1 MKYIF
6 PILLFPVAA
15 IGQTAPKSE
24 TIFFDTIQLKQH
36 VITLASDAFEG
47 RKPFTVGETKTIN
60 YLISQL
66 KKTGLAPGNNG
77 SYLQQANFTLTHSIA
92 DSLLA
97 VHFACK
103 TISLKKGVDYAI
115 YSSSPNKSES
125 LTKCEIVFVGYG
137 IVAPEYHRNDYEG
150 LQVKDKVVVVL
161 MHPTKT
167 DQHLFTK
174 TKSITYYENLPYKLE
189 EAARQGAKAVFL
201 VPPSS
206 ESQMYSIPAI
216 QKFFDQGFTNL
227 QGAHECAI
235 TGFLS
240 WRSFMNILSL
250 GGLDS
255 TTIVGKLE
263 GNFKGKALPVRLST
277 AAIKIEHQRKHSFNV
292 VAQIKGTKMPNES
305 IVYSAH
311 WDHLGIGRPDK
322 NGDSIYNGA
331 SDNALGVAVV
341 LEIARSFQQHN
352 AAPGRTLVF
361 LFTTA
366 EEMGMLGSRW
376 YTTHLPQKR
385 VLVADINIDGFSR
398 YGRTKD
404 MVMVG
409 KGMSDLDGYVESELK
424 RMGRYLREDPEPEQ
438 GYFFRSDQLSF
449 IKKGV
454 PSLFMFR
461 GIDYINGG
469 TGYDTL
475 INKKYQTYHTPA
487 DEYNNDWHFDGT
499 AEDMLVLYNIGRR
512 MANTDITPKLR
523 LSNANYR

>member
-1 MKYIF
+1 MKFIF
-6 PILLFPVAA
+6 PILLFPLAA
-15 IGQTAPKSE
+15 VGQTALNNE

-77 SYLQQANFTLTHSIA
+77 SYLQQVNLTLTHSIA
-92 DSLLA
+92 DSVLA
-97 VHFACK
+97 VHFAHK
-103 TISLKKGVDYAI
+103 TISLKKGVNYAI
-115 YSSSPNKSES
+115 YSSSPNNSES
-125 LTKCEIVFVGYG
+125 LTKCETVFVGYG
-137 IVAPEYHRNDYEG
+137 IVAPEYHRNDYQG
-150 LQVKDKVVVVL
+150 LQVKGKVVVIL
-161 MHPTKT
+161 LNPTQT
-167 DQHLFTK
+167 DQHLFTR
-174 TKSITYYENLPYKLE
+174 TKSITYYENLAYKLE

-201 VPPSS
+201 VPTSS

-216 QKFFDQGFTNL
+216 QKFFDQGFTGL
-227 QGAHECAI
+227 QDAHDCAI
-235 TGFLS
+235 TGFVS
-240 WRSFMNILSL
+240 WGSFMSILTL
-250 GGLDS
+250 AGVDS
-255 TTIVGKLE
+255 TTIVGNLE
-263 GNFKGKALPVRLST
+263 GNFKGKSLPVRLST
-277 AAIKIEHQRKHSFNV
+277 ASIKIEHQRKHSYNV
-292 VAQIKGTKMPNES
+292 VAQVKGTKMPNES

-311 WDHLGIGRPDK
+311 WDHLGIGKPDK

-341 LEIARSFQQHN
+341 LEIARAFQQHN

-361 LFTTA
+361 LFATA
-366 EEMGMLGSRW
+366 EEMGMLGSQW
-376 YTTHLPQKR
+376 YTTHLPDKR

-409 KGMSDLDGYVESELK
+409 KGMSDLDGYVETELK
-424 RMGRYLREDPEPEQ
+424 SMGRYLREDPEPEQ
-438 GYFFRSDQLSF
+438 GYLFRSDQLSF

-475 INKKYQTYHTPA
+475 MSEKYQTYHTPA
-487 DEYNNDWHFDGT
+487 DEYTNDWHFDGT

-512 MANTDITPKLR
+512 LANTGVSPKLR
-523 LSNANYR
+523 LSNSNFR